1 MIEMTAKEIQFLAAR
16 SSIPY
21 SEFIKMFEDLITAGY
36 SEDDAVKIIKESAG
50 DE

>member
-1 MIEMTAKEIQFLAAR
+1 MTAIEIQLLAAH

-21 SEFIKMFEDLITAGY
+21 SEFMEMFEDLITAGY
-36 SEDDAVKIIKESAG
+36 SEDDAVKIIKENAG